1 MIRSNPILFDPI
13 GFYLSKFMT
22 IPGSPTNR
30 LQDQSVEHRGQKP
43 KYQICFD
50 NLGTEN
56 AEVDEKGETSSEEPN
71 NLDAAEFSHELPVNS
86 ESKNDQETLEKP
98 DNNEIISIKEEDK
111 VRLSKF
117 IF

>member
-1 MIRSNPILFDPI
+1 M
-13 GFYLSKFMT
+13 
-22 IPGSPTNR
+22 
-30 LQDQSVEHRGQKP
+30 
-43 KYQICFD
+43 YQIIFD

-71 NLDAAEFSHELPVNS
+71 NLGAAEFSHELPPVNS
-86 ESKNDQETLEKP
+86 ESKNDQEPLEKL
-98 DNNEIISIKEEDK
+98 DNTEIMNKTDADK

>member
-1 MIRSNPILFDPI
+1 
-13 GFYLSKFMT
+13 MT

-30 LQDQSVEHRGQKP
+30 LQDRSVEHRGQKP

-56 AEVDEKGETSSEEPN
+56 AEVDENGETSSEEPK
-71 NLDAAEFSHELPVNS
+71 NLDAAEFSHELPVNRK
-86 ESKNDQETLEKP
+86 SKNDQEPLEKP
-98 DNNEIISIKEEDK
+98 DNTEISSIKDADK

-117 IF
+117 II